1 MTTLFIHSTGTG
13 PGMWAT
19 VPDELAPDR
28 IAPANLG
35 YAPNPPLPRGQVVTL
50 DDDLGHLLAAAGDGP
65 LDVVAHSYGATLAL
79 AMLGRADVRSL
90 FLVEP
95 VLFGA
100 LVREPLTPEIEADTS
115 WFMDQRWFLDDD
127 ARGGGEEWLTR
138 FIDYWNRPGSFAAM
152 PAPMRQAQ
160 LAMGWKMYQEV
171 RACFYGM
178 DRFPAIPA
186 DVPTTLAIGE
196 RTTASSR
203 AMTARMAAI
212 NPHVAVAVL
221 PGTGHMAPV
230 THPGKVHA
238 ALREHRQRI

>member
-13 PGMWAT
+13 PGMWAS
-19 VPDELAPDR
+19 VPDDLAPGR
-28 IAPANLG
+28 VAPANAG
-35 YAPNPPLPRGQVVTL
+35 YPPEPPVPRGRIVTL
-50 DDDLGHLLAAAGDGP
+50 EDDLSRLLAATDGP

-79 AMLGRADVRSL
+79 ALIGKADVRSL

-100 LVREPLTPEIEADTS
+100 LLQGEIPPAIADDTR
-115 WFMDQRWFLDDD
+115 WFMEERWFLDDM
-127 ARGGGEEWLTR
+127 ARGGTEEWLTR
-138 FIDYWNRPGSFAAM
+138 FVDYWNRPGSFAAM
-152 PAPMRQAQ
+152 PAAMRETQ
-160 LAMGWKMYQEV
+160 LALGWKMFQEV

-178 DRFPAIPA
+178 DHFPAIPA
-186 DVPTTLAIGE
+186 DIQTTFAFGE

-203 AMTARMAAI
+203 AMTGEMARR
-212 NPHVAVAVL
+212 NPHAVVVEL

-238 ALREHRQRI
+238 ALRAHRSRS